1 MYACSADPS
10 LSDFRS
16 WLHSGPLWWE
26 AINQNKALPVWW
38 KMSWVCWGGAIYRP
52 VGMYY
57 RGWDRRGKEANIP
70 EALSWVKFTRR
81 WRSQLRLFKE
91 NRDVN
96 AKTAAVRAASSSGG
110 FPVGSMFAEHG
121 AGWQTAQFT
130 QSNRPSHFP
139 RASAM
144 VFQQA
149 LSLEVY
155 LGPVDWISHF
165 CISSPVLLK
174 VHGAM
179 RFSPLCSTAVSLWIW
194 EASDQLMQKQ
204 KQDVCENWL
213 QEPGKLFEDMP

>member
-1 MYACSADPS
+1 MCACSADPS

-26 AINQNKALPVWW
+26 AINQNKVLPVWW

-91 NRDVN
+91 NGDVN
-96 AKTAAVRAASSSGG
+96 AKTAAVQAASSSGG

-144 VFQQA
+144 VFQHA
-149 LSLEVY
+149 L
-155 LGPVDWISHF
+155 
-165 CISSPVLLK
+165 
-174 VHGAM
+174 
-179 RFSPLCSTAVSLWIW
+179 PL
-194 EASDQLMQKQ
+194 
-204 KQDVCENWL
+204 
-213 QEPGKLFEDMP
+213 

>member
-149 LSLEVY
+149 LSLEVH
-155 LGPVDWISHF
+155 LAPVDWISHF
-165 CISSPVLLK
+165 CISSPVLLR